1 MNPQNWFEF
10 AIVKKYTMSQTH
22 LRQFL
27 EKYRLFDDKIP
38 ASITMLGGGKY
49 HIPDEHYDEFLGLVY
64 NHLFKEKGR
73 PLNIVEQ
80 PTPQGPKPLVIDL
93 DFRYRKDRALDHPFE
108 LSHIKAFNEKLVEG
122 LNTFFDLSVYSV
134 LRFFVTLRPQA
145 YEDKAKGE
153 IKDGVHIQ
161 CPDIVLSFEKQAA
174 LRSWMLNQ
182 DAVTEAFKDTG
193 FINKPPGIYDESCT
207 RKQGWF
213 LYGESKA
220 NIPAYDLKAVQVYT
234 PASDGWSTEPIE
246 HYEPDELL
254 ELLSIR
260 YKVDPDTNAVRE
272 DMLAMY
278 ERLSS
283 SPTPAAAAA
292 AAAATNLDIS
302 NEVMANLIQ
311 AEAAPAYQDEDASYA
326 DIEMVKL
333 LVNDCLSGKR
343 AESYDTWMRV
353 GWCLHNISSSP
364 ELFDLWMKFSA
375 KSPKHSQNDIG
386 KLRKDWDLGMR
397 KETDGRRLTI
407 RSLRYWA
414 KEDNPERFKE
424 ILEKDLISF
433 VLHCMA
439 PTHNHVAR
447 LMKRMFQDTY
457 RASVNTRSTDWFEFS
472 KDLHLWKRINQ
483 AIPLRNRLSTD
494 VASIIS
500 RAREQFQSGPEY
512 AKIEAIADNNHSI
525 EALKKSIIDLSEKR
539 KVLREI
545 NKIDE
550 SHVIDR
556 QIEEAQS
563 GIEFLTNKQN
573 LQRAD
578 VKSKKLAEL
587 INLQEKL
594 YNTGFQ
600 DCVMKESIGLFYEED
615 FQSKLN
621 TNPFRIGCANGVI
634 RLDAIKPDPANPGKM
649 KGMTKD
655 EGDMYNF
662 FEHGTPDDYVT
673 FQAGRELPEHE
684 PLHYRP
690 YDPEDPLQA
699 EIAGFFAQLFPN
711 AELRAWVLKLLAS
724 CLEGKNREQCYYT
737 FQGVG
742 GNGKSKLVELMVMTL
757 GDYQSSLQSTALTR
771 KRPESGAANPD
782 IMSIKNKRFIY
793 MQEPDDKEP
802 LNTSRMKQFSG
813 EDAVEARGLYADQE
827 RFKVSGKLFMMCN
840 NLPAINSMDRGTWR
854 RVRLIP
860 FESKFVNVGDKE
872 LGQPNV
878 FLKDMNLNTKLK
890 RWRES
895 FFALLVH
902 IYVTQYAVSDN
913 GTLEPSPE
921 IVMNESLKYR
931 EAFDSYAKFRFGR
944 MRVNRDSDEKC
955 TLTDIWRAYR
965 YWYEAVGGAG
975 KKLTQADLNRRL
987 EDEFGRPKESKYYS
1001 GLFVFNTEEDADAY
1015 DTERLG

>member
-1 MNPQNWFEF
+1 MNPQNWFDF
-10 AIVKKYTMSQTH
+10 AGVKKYTMSQTH

-174 LRSWMLNQ
+174 LRCWMLNQ

-234 PASDGWSTEPIE
+234 PASDGWSTEPIQ
-246 HYEPDELL
+246 HYEPEELL

-260 YKVDPDTNAVRE
+260 YKVDPDTNSVRE
-272 DMLAMY
+272 DMVPMY
-278 ERLSS
+278 ERLVNYSA
-283 SPTPAAAAA
+283 PPAAAAVA
-292 AAAATNLDIS
+292 EPLELS
-302 NEVMANLIQ
+302 NPLMANLIQ
-311 AEAAPAYQDEDASYA
+311 ADSEIVYKDDDATFA

-333 LVNDCLSGKR
+333 IVRECLSAKR

-353 GWCLHNISSSP
+353 GWCLHNISTSP
-364 ELFDLWMKFSA
+364 ELFDLWMEFSA
-375 KSPKHSQNDIG
+375 KSPKFAQNDMG

-407 RSLRYWA
+407 RSLRHWA
-414 KEDNPERFKE
+414 KEDNPEKLKE
-424 ILEKDLISF
+424 ILDKDIIGF
-433 VLHCMA
+433 VLHSMA
-439 PTHNHVAR
+439 PTHNHVAQ

-457 RASVNTRSTDWFEFS
+457 RASVNTRSVEWYEFN
-472 KDLHLWKRINQ
+472 KEMHLWKKINQ
-483 AIPLRNRLSTD
+483 AIPLRNKLSTE
-494 VASIIS
+494 VLRICAMAS
-500 RAREQFQSGPEY
+500 EQYKFTPEY
-512 AKIEAIADNNHSI
+512 AKMEAIANTDLNI
-525 EALKKSIIDLSEKR
+525 EATKETMQKLCDTKKE
-539 KVLREI
+539 LRDA
-545 NKIDE
+545 NRIDE
-550 SHVIDR
+550 MLMIEK
-556 QIEEAQS
+556 QIADTEKIMNYQKT
-563 GIEFLTNKQN
+563 LQNKRRESIN
-573 LQRAD
+573 D
-578 VKSKKLAEL
+578 HKLKEIVGL
-587 INLQEKL
+587 LNQL
-594 YNTGFQ
+594 NNCGFK
-600 DCVMKESIGLFYEED
+600 DSVMKECVGLFYEED

-621 TNPFRIGCANGVI
+621 ANPFRIGCANGII
-634 RLDAIKPDPANPGKM
+634 RLDAIKPDPANRGKM
-649 KGMTKD
+649 KGMSKD
-655 EGDMYNF
+655 EGDMYSF

-673 FQAGRELPEHE
+673 FQAGHENPDHE

-757 GDYQSSLQSTALTR
+757 GDYQASLQSTALTR

-860 FESKFVNVGDKE
+860 FESKFVNPGDKE

-913 GTLEPSPE
+913 GTLEPAPE

-965 YWYEAVGGAG
+965 YWFEAVGGAG

-1001 GLFVFNTEEDADAY
+1001 GLFVFNTEEDADKY
-1015 DTERLG
+1015 DTELMV